1 MRDTIFALAAL
12 IFFVSWLIGV
22 VGSLRFSQY
31 VRRTHP
37 SIAKEHFPGIL
48 HGSIAQQLRT
58 QRWMKTR
65 GYSKVGDEELT
76 HRADRHSKI
85 SGVVSKTMMCAMVV
99 LVLSRIFFAE
109 TK

>member
-1 MRDTIFALAAL
+1 MRDTIIALAAL

-22 VGSLRFSQY
+22 VASLRFSHY

-58 QRWMKTR
+58 QKWMKSR
-65 GYSKVGDEELT
+65 GYSEAGDAEFT

-85 SGVVSKTMMCAMVV
+85 SGFAFKTMICAMVILV
-99 LVLSRIFFAE
+99 VLSIFFAE
-109 TK
+109 SK